1 MIKDNEHAGSS
12 LDDFPETGSDTF
24 IPGFSLPDPESI
36 FTYTGGIQSPVSIL
50 CALQEAYFGE
60 HTSNQTSQKP
70 YTWRCIQKPVH
81 LPNRYVSPGSPMG
94 PHHLNCFGDIQ
105 VIPFVVSFNRG

>member
-36 FTYTGGIQSPVSIL
+36 FTYTGGIQSPVSIFVL
-50 CALQEAYFGE
+50 CRKLILVS
-60 HTSNQTSQKP
+60 TRQTKRVKSRTPGGACKSRPIYQTVT
-70 YTWRCIQKPVH
+70 YQPV
-81 LPNRYVSPGSPMG
+81 PRWSP
-94 PHHLNCFGDIQ
+94 IT
-105 VIPFVVSFNRG
+105 